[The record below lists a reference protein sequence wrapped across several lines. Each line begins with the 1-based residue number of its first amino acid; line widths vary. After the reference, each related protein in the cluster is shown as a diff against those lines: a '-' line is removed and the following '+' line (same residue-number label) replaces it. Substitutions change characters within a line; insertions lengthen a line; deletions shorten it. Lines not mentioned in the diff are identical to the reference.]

1 MSQNLTN
8 SELWLSAD
16 AMRVPQYQKIHSLNV
31 WGDAAIWGLEFHAD
45 QTPWFTLIECL
56 QLLTYRSISSSSLFP
71 GPDGS
76 SAQPEHEEQ
85 GYRIMLNT
93 NLRHLLFKDQEAA
106 RIGER
111 EGANDSVRWQRW
123 IEGVRKSSPGMD
135 FSYVEAAF
143 SGDFLQFA
151 ESVEL
156 LKSAEVEP
164 FKNQRWTSRHLQP
177 VGRAMLFPDVK
188 RSADGNFSLD
198 RRFFRRT
205 GEILYLMLNRSM
217 RRDELTEHVARRV
230 LGSDSPWNRIA
241 RRLQGPEADVTGD
254 QPKWVDAQ
262 TIGYLPV
269 ARLPRYDTLAD
280 DWIAILRQESIP
292 IEDALEFLMR
302 LSGLH
307 QVLYIAERAA
317 HVAGRTGSLPFVL
330 DMSGSARNN
339 PMQVLAA
346 ERYKAH
352 KALLPSALDKFISSY
367 SKSQEWSALGNSTVD
382 RNKAADLLAKR
393 FSWKPK
399 KSSNPGA
406 HAKPGDQL
414 LSMVNAAKTR
424 RHDIGST
431 FTSHARKIGLL
442 SARQGA
448 GTWYSPSDGLLEAL
462 VLANVQGAMDLEQF
476 LDVLKRRYG
485 FVIGPEQARTASGEL
500 PVPLESLRENERRLE
515 ERLRVLGFINR
526 KSDDCAF
533 VVNPFDAGLGHVG
546 RQIHAVA

>member
-1 MSQNLTN
+1 MTQNVTN
-8 SELWLSAD
+8 SELWLSAN
-16 AMRVPQYQKIHSLNV
+16 AMRVPENQRIQSLTV

-56 QLLTYRSISSSSLFP
+56 QLLTYRSMTSGILFP
-71 GPDGS
+71 GPEGNFDK
-76 SAQPEHEEQ
+76 PLHEKQ
-85 GYRIMLNT
+85 SYRIMLNT
-93 NLRHLLFKDQEAA
+93 NLRHLLFRDHEAA

-111 EGANDSVRWQRW
+111 DGANDSVKWQRW
-123 IEGVRKSSPGMD
+123 IEAVKKVSPSLD

-143 SGDFLQFA
+143 SGDFHQFA

-164 FKNQRWTSRHLQP
+164 FRNQRWTSRHLQP
-177 VGRAMLFPDVK
+177 VGKAMLFPDVK
-188 RSADGNFSLD
+188 TSADGNFSLD

-205 GEILYLMLNRSM
+205 GEVLYLMLNRAT
-217 RRDELTEHVARRV
+217 RRSELTEHVAKRV
-230 LGSDSPWNRIA
+230 LGTDSPWNSIA
-241 RRLQGPEADVTGD
+241 RRLQGPEADAAED

-269 ARLPRYDTLAD
+269 RTLPRYDELAD
-280 DWIAILRQESIP
+280 DWISILQQGSIP

-307 QVLYIAERAA
+307 QVIYIAERAA
-317 HVAGRTGSLPFVL
+317 HVAGRNGLLPFVL

-339 PMQVLAA
+339 PMQVLAS

-367 SKSQEWSALGNSTVD
+367 STMAEWSSLGKT
-382 RNKAADLLAKR
+382 ADLLAKR
-393 FSWKPK
+393 FSWTPK
-399 KSSNPGA
+399 KSSNPGT
-406 HAKPGDQL
+406 HAEPKDQL
-414 LSMVNAAKTR
+414 QSMLNAAKTR

-462 VLANVQGAMDLEQF
+462 VLANVRSAMDLGQF

-485 FVIGPEQARTASGEL
+485 LVIGPEEARTGSGDI

-533 VVNPFDAGLGHVG
+533 VVNPFAAGRV
-546 RQIHAVA
+546 HAGSYTHAIA